1 MVFPSEVFREQ
12 LRTVRRFKGWTQQQ
26 LADALADVG
35 VKLDATA
42 ITRLERGTRGVTLDD
57 VIAIAAVLGVSPLHL
72 FVPLGN
78 GDSTLDIAPGLT
90 AGAADV
96 RAWIRG
102 QLPLRVGDDDS
113 LFYLQAPDRDWD
125 VIALAAGSRFESR
138 EDFEATRAKWERA
151 MLRRLAAESAGSATE
166 TLSVVKREAGEQVP
180 EPDQQPVVAAIV
192 TSDLGVLVG
201 RRNDGKPPWTF
212 IAGEQDAVK
221 DENPADTA
229 VREVKEETG
238 LRVTA
243 GEIIGERVHPKT
255 GRTMIY
261 IAAAPIRGTDIFVGD
276 EDELAEVRWV
286 SLAEADELMG
296 GMIFEPV
303 HEHLERE
310 LGGTA

>member
-1 MVFPSEVFREQ
+1 VFPSEVFREQ
-12 LRTVRRFKGWTQQQ
+12 LRTVRRYKGWTQQR
-26 LADALADVG
+26 LADELDTVG

-90 AGAADV
+90 AGTADV

-102 QLPLRVGDDDS
+102 QVPLRDGDDDS
-113 LFYLQAPDRDWD
+113 LFYTQAPDRDWD
-125 VIALAAGSRFESR
+125 VIALAAGSRFKSR

-166 TLSVVKREAGEQVP
+166 VLSVVKREAEGRVAA
-180 EPDQQPVVAAIV
+180 DRQPVVAAIV
-192 TSDLGVLVG
+192 TSELGVLVG
-201 RRNDGKPPWTF
+201 RRNDGESPWTF

-221 DENPADTA
+221 DENPVDTA

-243 GEIIGERVHPKT
+243 GEVIGERVHPTT

-286 SLAEADELMG
+286 GLAEAVELLP
-296 GMIFEPV
+296 GMFEPV
-303 HEHLERE
+303 REYLERE